1 MQSSIL
7 IAGPTASGK
16 TALAVELAQKLDG
29 AIINADSMQVYN
41 GLLLL
46 SASPTKEERRLVPH
60 YLFNHVDP
68 HIQYSVGDWLRD
80 AQSALAHIVE
90 QGKRPIFVGGTGLYF
105 RALTHGLVE
114 IPPIEEAFRQQLLD
128 ELGLKGCSAL
138 HNELKAVDPELAARV
153 HINDQQRVLRGIE
166 VYRATGKAL
175 SLWQKE
181 VTRPPI
187 VQTENAF
194 CLMPSRDW
202 LYQRCDARFE
212 GMMAAGALEEVAA
225 FRANHKNVSGAAGK
239 TLGLTELSAV
249 LDGSMT
255 QDAAL
260 AQAKM
265 QTRRYAKRQM
275 TWFRNQ
281 MITSK
286 HLSEQDYYNNIGIFF
301 SLVS

>member
-1 MQSSIL
+1 
-7 IAGPTASGK
+7 
-16 TALAVELAQKLDG
+16 
-29 AIINADSMQVYN
+29 
-41 GLLLL
+41 
-46 SASPTKEERRLVPH
+46 
-60 YLFNHVDP
+60 
-68 HIQYSVGDWLRD
+68 
-80 AQSALAHIVE
+80 
-90 QGKRPIFVGGTGLYF
+90 
-105 RALTHGLVE
+105 
-114 IPPIEEAFRQQLLD
+114 
-128 ELGLKGCSAL
+128 
-138 HNELKAVDPELAARV
+138 
-153 HINDQQRVLRGIE
+153 
-166 VYRATGKAL
+166 
-175 SLWQKE
+175 
-181 VTRPPI
+181 
-187 VQTENAF
+187 
-194 CLMPSRDW
+194 
-202 LYQRCDARFE
+202 
-212 GMMAAGALEEVAA
+212 MAAGALEEVAA